1 MLFPATLS
9 KISICKKNKRQH
21 LLPYNITKNRYYF
34 NINKLAI
41 LMFQISN
48 EIGTKISIEQC
59 FNWWLLI
66 LKQC

>member
-21 LLPYNITKNRYYF
+21 LLPYITKNRYYF

-41 LMFQISN
+41 LMFQSF
-48 EIGTKISIEQC
+48 Q
-59 FNWWLLI
+59 
-66 LKQC
+66 

>member
-41 LMFQISN
+41 LMFQSF
-48 EIGTKISIEQC
+48 Q
-59 FNWWLLI
+59 
-66 LKQC
+66 